1 MQTGIQGGDLTA
13 VEEPALVT
21 ALVAPLVQLR
31 AALGDGTRPGGTA
44 LAALAAVPGTVR
56 AAVDAHRGG
65 ITPLASTE
73 TAAAAVPVLKRTG
86 DEVGAL
92 ADVAETLAPLLT
104 SAYAT
109 RDKAAA
115 DLDALIAD
123 FRAQATPLVKAARS
137 QADLDSV
144 VSLAADYVRDGLSVA
159 EAADGGMDTLTARI
173 TTIDE
178 AGVTV
183 PTGLRID
190 HDITTQRD
198 GQAGTIS

>member
-13 VEEPALVT
+13 VAEPALVT
-21 ALVAPLVQLR
+21 ALVAPLVKLR

-44 LAALAAVPGTVR
+44 LAALAAVPGLVR
-56 AAVDAHRGG
+56 AAEDAHRGG
-65 ITPLASTE
+65 IMPLASTD
-73 TAAAAVPVLKRTG
+73 TAAAAVPVLTRTG

-92 ADVAETLAPLLT
+92 ADVAETLAPLVT
-104 SAYAT
+104 SAYAI

-144 VSLAADYVRDGLSVA
+144 VSLAADYVRDGVSVA
-159 EAADGGMDTLTARI
+159 EAADGRMDILTARI
-173 TTIDE
+173 TSIDQ

-183 PTGLRID
+183 PTGLPID
-190 HDITTQRD
+190 NDISTQRD

>member
-21 ALVAPLVQLR
+21 ALVAPLVKLR
-31 AALGDGTRPGGTA
+31 AALGDGTRPDGTA
-44 LAALAAVPGTVR
+44 LAVLAAVAGTVR
-56 AAVDAHRGG
+56 AAEDAHRGA
-65 ITPLASTE
+65 ITQLASTE
-73 TAAAAVPVLKRTG
+73 TAAAAVSVLKRTG

-109 RDKAAA
+109 RDEAAA

-137 QADLDSV
+137 QADLDPV
-144 VSLAADYVRDGLSVA
+144 VSLAADYVRDGVSVA
-159 EAADGGMDTLTARI
+159 EAADGRMDTLTARI
-173 TTIDE
+173 TTIDQ

-183 PTGLRID
+183 PTGLPID
-190 HDITTQRD
+190 DDISTQHDR
-198 GQAGTIS
+198 QAGTIS